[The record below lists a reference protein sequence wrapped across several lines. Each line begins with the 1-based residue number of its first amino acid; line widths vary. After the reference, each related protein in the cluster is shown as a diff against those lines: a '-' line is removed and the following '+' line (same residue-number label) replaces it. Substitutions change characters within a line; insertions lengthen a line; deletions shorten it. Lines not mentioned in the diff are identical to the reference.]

1 VGRFMACVLLVVQ
14 LTACTMWQA
23 QEVTPQRLVASMQ
36 PGERV
41 RVSLWDGSWVVLSEP
56 TISGDSL
63 LGTIEEGEY
72 QGMPLQGG
80 GWTGIPLDAVSEVS
94 LRRSTS
100 SFTADLER
108 LSANTYPPIAPG
120 EVTVF
125 ESPDE
130 LGADTIQYEAIAVV
144 VTRSAESR
152 QAAVQTAVDEAAK
165 LGANGI
171 VIQRT
176 RTIRNLWWLLA
187 GGIPTVGVEVTSL
200 VIRWAA
206 IPRLQ

>member
-1 VGRFMACVLLVVQ
+1 MGRFMACVLLVVQ

-41 RVSLWDGSWVVLSEP
+41 RVSLWDGSWVILSEP

-72 QGMPLQGG
+72 RGMPLQGG
-80 GWTGIPLDAVSEVS
+80 GWTGFPLDEVAEVA

-100 SFTADLER
+100 SDTADLER

-130 LGADTIQYEAIAVV
+130 LGADTIQYEEIAVV
-144 VTRSAESR
+144 VTRSEESR
-152 QAAVQTAVDEAAK
+152 QAAVQTAVDEAAR

-187 GGIPTVGVEVTSL
+187 GGIPTVGVEVTGL
-200 VIRWAA
+200 AIRWEA

>member
-1 VGRFMACVLLVVQ
+1 MGRFMACVLLLVQ

-41 RVSLWDGSWVVLSEP
+41 RVNLWDGSWVILSEP

-72 QGMPLQGG
+72 QGIPLQAG

-94 LRRSTS
+94 LRRTTS
-100 SFTADLER
+100 SFTVDLER

-120 EVTVF
+120 EVTIF
-125 ESPDE
+125 GSPDE

-144 VTRSAESR
+144 VTRSEESR
-152 QAAVQTAVDEAAK
+152 QAAVQSAVDEAAR

-176 RTIRNLWWLLA
+176 RTIRNSWWLLA
-187 GGIPTVGVEVTSL
+187 GGIPTVGVEVTSMA
-200 VIRWAA
+200 IRWAA
-206 IPRLQ
+206 IPRVQ